1 MSLWTSVPSSN
12 LHTSFKMFVFRQ
24 HLTLKTLLALNLRVF
39 VVFVVVCLFVCFLL
53 QRPYYLIYSHVPS
66 NPALVSIGNYLYII

>member
-39 VVFVVVCLFVCFLL
+39 VVFMLFVCLFFELMENK
-53 QRPYYLIYSHVPS
+53 P
-66 NPALVSIGNYLYII
+66 